1 MRRHMREYLA
11 LTAGL
16 LLGLT
21 AVFPGH
27 ADSVAYDVSGGLLDP
42 SSYRQVDFADGQRH
56 LIYPGDSTVLQG
68 LRISILPRTETGRR
82 CRRRRT
88 WT

>member
-1 MRRHMREYLA
+1 MKRHMREYLA

-56 LIYPGDSTVLQG
+56 
-68 LRISILPRTETGRR
+68 TGRR
-82 CRRRRT
+82 CR
-88 WT
+88 